1 MKIQV
6 NLSTGLLEFDDYGEF
21 NRANIAWGGP
31 FKYCVTPEEI
41 ADKDEWSR
49 AFKRHPSPRA
59 KKNLDSYVASLR
71 KPEAIDLTHLL
82 QNAKPMTKTETTALQ
97 VFEQVSKAAKANE
110 ANLRFIKSIDVG
122 QGIRQ
127 GDVSLY
133 RLAELPFPRD
143 KAKPWEHGT
152 QLAAGSTRGS
162 RHVVAQNE
170 AVSIFAPPAK
180 AGALVGPVL
189 EATERFLVEHP
200 DHAHFSLPSGIYQTR
215 YHQDLSKEQDRVHD

>member
-1 MKIQV
+1 MTIFIHTKPDGTKVPI
-6 NLSTGLLEFDDYGEF
+6 LDDDDAYEHLGPGLGARDELAG
-21 NRANIAWGGP
+21 AWAAWHKHLQRYP
-31 FKYCVTPEEI
+31 PPK
-41 ADKDEWSR
+41 
-49 AFKRHPSPRA
+49 A
-59 KKNLDSYVASLR
+59 KKNIDKYLADHR
-71 KPEAIDLTHLL
+71 KPETIDFNSLIKNAMT
-82 QNAKPMTKTETTALQ
+82 NAKPTALQ
-97 VFEQVSKAAKANE
+97 VFEKVSEAAKANE